1 MVQEFLEAI
10 VKDDV
15 GGVKDMLQSNPTL
28 LQLRI
33 QTGQSPVLTAIYN
46 GARATLAYLLEQ
58 DIPLDLFE
66 AAASGRLDRVQ
77 ELVDSEPNLV
87 NAYANDGFTALG
99 LAAYLG
105 HKDIVEYL
113 LEKGADVNR
122 ASKNDMKVMPLHSAV
137 ATLQVDVAELLLK
150 HGAEVNAIQQG
161 GWTPLHEAA
170 LHGHEEMIKLLLEFG
185 ANKTIKKDNG
195 EIPLDVAL
203 QRNHLHVVTL
213 LN

>member
-1 MVQEFLEAI
+1 ME
-10 VKDDV
+10 
-15 GGVKDMLQSNPTL
+15 GSSYG
-28 LQLRI
+28 
-33 QTGQSPVLTAIYN
+33 
-46 GARATLAYLLEQ
+46 
-58 DIPLDLFE
+58 DI
-66 AAASGRLDRVQ
+66 
-77 ELVDSEPNLV
+77 
-87 NAYANDGFTALG
+87 
-99 LAAYLG
+99 
-105 HKDIVEYL
+105 
-113 LEKGADVNR
+113 
-122 ASKNDMKVMPLHSAV
+122 
-137 ATLQVDVAELLLK
+137 AELLLK